1 MPPDPRRNVA
11 WLRSRKREYLEI
23 LPEPHGQARVAL
35 SAGVTSLFGGEG
47 TLGMQA
53 LTATVAGLSSAGVV
67 WFASKKLEERPGRV
81 FIDKATGQEIKVGA
95 SAGSFFFIPTR
106 YWTYILLT
114 IGLAMTVS
122 PLVKL
127 AMNR

>member
-1 MPPDPRRNVA
+1 MIIVWRGWGIIVPLAV
-11 WLRSRKREYLEI
+11 LV
-23 LPEPHGQARVAL
+23 GFAL

>member
-1 MPPDPRRNVA
+1 MIIVWRGWGIIVPLA
-11 WLRSRKREYLEI
+11 
-23 LPEPHGQARVAL
+23 AL
-35 SAGVTSLFGGEG
+35 LGLFLGAGVASLFGGEG
-47 TLGMQA
+47 TRGMDA
-53 LTATVAGLSSAGVV
+53 LTAAVAGLSSAGVV
-67 WFASKKLEERPGRV
+67 WFAAKKLEARPGRV
-81 FIDKATGQEIKVGA
+81 LIDKATGQEIKVGA

-122 PLVKL
+122 QLVKL